1 MDAEHEDNE
10 ITPHD
15 CGAAPDFFDSFMESL
30 AGATTNEKEWCLEA
44 IFGPDERELVSDRAE
59 LFRTSLHFKARREAF
74 RNPAQ
79 EAKEMFCQTPTAGPY
94 QDEHSGDPKRQ
105 HLTDSERGALKG
117 VLFDLRMRVYDDDRL
132 SKWPALQ
139 RFQMGNSVDSLAGE
153 LHAIAASIGQLN
165 ELETIFTT
173 GADPEE
179 LRTLKRMNAKARDAM
194 NKRAGELVLKAMTTG
209 EVETFKELH
218 RFMRTVLDRQEIRSI
233 KINQAAGRGWKSHN
247 IKTALPVAFDRV
259 ICRRCPTLA
268 GASGQTFT
276 PGRITREELNK
287 AVEEA
292 QHEAGGHPGKIDSS
306 ELSKWIKRLGLR
318 DFMPPD
324 ARGAPRKGGK

>member
-1 MDAEHEDNE
+1 MDADQDENEDNSQ
-10 ITPHD
+10 D
-15 CGAAPDFFDSFMESL
+15 CGGAPDFFDSFMESL
-30 AGATTNEKEWCLEA
+30 AGAATNEKEWCLEA

-59 LFRTSLHFKARREAF
+59 LFRTSLQFKARQEGF

-79 EAKEMFCQTPTAGPY
+79 EAKEMFCQTPTAGPFP
-94 QDEHSGDPKRQ
+94 DEHSGDLKRQ
-105 HLTDSERGALKG
+105 HLTDSEREALKAI
-117 VLFDLRMRVYDDDRL
+117 LFDLRMRVYDDDRL
-132 SKWPALQ
+132 SRWPALQ

-173 GADPEE
+173 GADPDE
-179 LRTLKRMNAKARDAM
+179 LRTLKRMNSKARDAM

-209 EVETFKELH
+209 DVETFKELH
-218 RFMRTVLDRQEIRSI
+218 RFMRSVSDRQKLRSF
-233 KINQAAGRGWKSHN
+233 KINQATGRGWKAHN

-292 QHEAGGHPGKIDSS
+292 QNEAGGHPGKIDSS